1 MSTSPIPA
9 GYARHNEYQREY
21 FEARSKPTMR
31 PRDTPYVH
39 RQTEELTAFAGIAT
53 TDRIVD
59 VGCGEGRYTIPLAA
73 RGFDVEGLDLAPVLL
88 ERLTES
94 AGGRFDIPLHA
105 ADVMAPP
112 AELHERYDAAVGF
125 FALHHFHDLEACFRG
140 IARLVR
146 PGGTITFLEPNPL
159 NPLYY
164 VQIAVT
170 PRMTWEGDGGLV
182 RMHPRTLDRAARAAG
197 LEDMR
202 FRRFG
207 FFPPMVANRP
217 RGRALERQLEG
228 FPPLKPVLPFTLV
241 RWRRP

>member
-1 MSTSPIPA
+1 MSSPIPA
-9 GYARHNEYQREY
+9 GHARHNEYQRAY

-39 RQTEELTAFAGIAT
+39 RQVDELVAFAGISRG
-53 TDRIVD
+53 DRIVD
-59 VGCGEGRYTIPLAA
+59 VGCGEGRYTLPLAA
-73 RGFDVEGLDLAPVLL
+73 RGHDVEGLDLAPGLL
-88 ERLTES
+88 ERLSES
-94 AGGRFDIPLHA
+94 DGGRYRVPLHA

-112 AELHERYDAAVGF
+112 PELERRYDAAVGF

-146 PGGTITFLEPNPL
+146 PGGSITFLEPNPL

-197 LEDMR
+197 LEDLA

-207 FFPPMVANRP
+207 FFPPMVVNRP
-217 RGRALERQLEG
+217 RGAAIERRLERVAALR
-228 FPPLKPVLPFTLV
+228 PVLPFTVV